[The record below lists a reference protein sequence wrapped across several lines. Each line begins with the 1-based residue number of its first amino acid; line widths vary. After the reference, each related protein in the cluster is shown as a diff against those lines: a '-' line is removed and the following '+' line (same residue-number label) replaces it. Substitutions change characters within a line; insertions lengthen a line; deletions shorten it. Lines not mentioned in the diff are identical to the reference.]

1 MENINTLSDIKIRT
15 QKSIDV
21 FQLHLIRSL
30 TKQKQAMMELQDKIN
45 NRMEKKINKS
55 IIRESLK

>member
-1 MENINTLSDIKIRT
+1 MENLNTLSDIKIRT
-15 QKSIDV
+15 RKNIDV

-45 NRMEKKINKS
+45 NRMEKKINK
-55 IIRESLK
+55 KYH

>member
-1 MENINTLSDIKIRT
+1 MENLNTLSDIKIRT
-15 QKSIDV
+15 RKNIDV

-55 IIRESLK
+55 IIRIS